1 MANKKRKLTPQQRQK
16 LLEELLRKEQAAQR
30 RKKGTI
36 IASIC
41 ICLAVVIILAV
52 ALWPRNEGADPSV
65 QYIATIDIKDY
76 GTIKVELDPKNAPIT
91 VANFVKLAEGGFY
104 NGLTFHRIIE
114 GFMMQ
119 GGAPA
124 SEADAAD
131 TIVGEFT
138 ANGYDNQL
146 KHTRGVISMA
156 RTQVYNS
163 ASSQFFIVHEDS
175 SHLDGQYA
183 AFGKVIEGIEVVD
196 AVCESAKPTDSN
208 GSIAKADQP
217 VINTITIEKKES

>member
-16 LLEELLRKEQAAQR
+16 IQEELLRKEQEAQR
-30 RKKGTI
+30 RKKTTM

-41 ICLAVVIILAV
+41 ICVAVVIILV
-52 ALWPRNEGADPSV
+52 IGLWPRQEGADPNT
-65 QYIATIDIKDY
+65 QYIATIDIKNY

-91 VANFVKLAEGGFY
+91 VDNFVKLAERGFY

-114 GFMMQ
+114 DFMMQ

-124 SEADAAD
+124 SEKDEVP
-131 TIVGEFT
+131 TIKGEFT

-156 RTQVYNS
+156 RANAYDS
-163 ASSQFFIVHEDS
+163 ASSQFFIVHKDS
-175 SHLDGQYA
+175 PHLNGKYA

-196 AVCESAKPTDSN
+196 KVCQTAEPIDNN

-217 VINTITIEKKES
+217 VINTITIEKK

>member
-1 MANKKRKLTPQQRQK
+1 MANKKRKLTPEQRQRIQ
-16 LLEELLRKEQAAQR
+16 EELLRKEQEAKR
-30 RKKGTI
+30 RKNTTI
-36 IASIC
+36 IASIS
-41 ICLAVVIILAV
+41 ICLVVVIILAV
-52 ALWPRNEGADPSV
+52 ALWPRNESADPNT
-65 QYIATIDIKDY
+65 QYIATINIKDY

-91 VANFVKLAEGGFY
+91 VANFVKLAESGFY

-156 RTQVYNS
+156 RANAYDS

-175 SHLDGQYA
+175 PHLDGKYA

-196 AVCESAKPTDSN
+196 AVCEAAKPTDGN

-217 VINTITIEKKES
+217 VINTITIEKKAS

>member
-1 MANKKRKLTPQQRQK
+1 MNKKKQQSSLAEK
-16 LLEELLRKEQAAQR
+16 KKKENR
-30 RKKGTI
+30 
-36 IASIC
+36 
-41 ICLAVVIILAV
+41 IILITVSSIAAV
-52 ALWPRNEGADPSV
+52 ALIAVILVVLFAPKTQELPNTVRLNVSYTSNDGV
-65 QYIATIDIKDY
+65 QHTGDI
-76 GTIKVELDPKNAPIT
+76 ILELDPTNAPIT

>member
-16 LLEELLRKEQAAQR
+16 IQEELLRKEQEAQR
-30 RKKGTI
+30 RKNTTLI
-36 IASIC
+36 VSIC
-41 ICLAVVIILAV
+41 ICVAVVIILV
-52 ALWPRNEGADPSV
+52 IGLWPRQEGADPNT

-76 GTIKVELDPKNAPIT
+76 GIIKVELDPKNAPIT
-91 VANFVKLAEGGFY
+91 VDNFVKLAERGFY

-124 SEADAAD
+124 SEADEAD

-156 RTQVYNS
+156 RTTVYNS

-196 AVCESAKPTDSN
+196 KICETAEPTDNN

-217 VINTITIEKKES
+217 VINTITIEKKEA